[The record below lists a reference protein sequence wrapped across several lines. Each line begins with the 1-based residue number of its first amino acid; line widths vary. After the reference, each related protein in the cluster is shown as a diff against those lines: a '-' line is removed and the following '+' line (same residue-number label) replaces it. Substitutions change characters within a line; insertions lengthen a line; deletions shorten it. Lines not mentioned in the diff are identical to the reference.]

1 MKYESQE
8 TNLVKTAKG
17 NEGQPGQNAYIHV
30 KFSNDGGKTF
40 TGNNGEDA
48 GEWLGQYTD
57 NNETDSNDVTD
68 YTWIKIAGDDGY
80 TILLTNENIS
90 FATDK
95 SRKVITAQNYSCD
108 VICMQGAIPRTDFSI
123 GTITTSSPL
132 SVTLSGKTIK
142 ISVAAGGT
150 FSADSGTIAVPITID
165 HQTITKNIAYSL
177 SKQGQDGQDGK
188 DGQDGANGKPA
199 ITGQLSND
207 FIGIPTDANGNNGV
221 YTNAKATLYIYEGTA
236 DVSSSWSC
244 SASATSGITGSLSGK
259 TYTITNMTVDTG
271 VVTLTATRS
280 GYANVVKQ
288 ITVVKTKAGKT
299 GATGPAGA
307 AGEAARTY
315 LLTPSTLVLKRE
327 PSGTYSPTSVIFY
340 AYYRDGKSTTQTAY
354 AGRFKI
360 EESINNTSYTVAYT
374 SSENETNHVFTVTN
388 NSVKSIRCTLYAAGG
403 TSQVLDIQSIVV
415 LEDIDAGAF
424 EEEIE
429 HITSTMTTI
438 SSTVDAINNKI
449 TNMVTQSD
457 IDTAINKYDGST
469 VKTIRDRVSK
479 TEQDITGLSSTVSDI
494 KSTFEGDIQSLSSQ
508 MSKLEQDATQF
519 KTTVSATY
527 STKQETTQA
536 KNDAINSANTNT
548 ANQLKNYSTTAQMNS
563 AIDQKANSITTTV
576 STTYATKT
584 DLNTKFETATS
595 QFTQLSD
602 KFSWVVK
609 SGTSASNFEL
619 TDRTATLIA
628 NQINLKGLVTF
639 SGLNSET
646 QNKITAAQTTAT
658 NAWNWVNSNG
668 SNMTNLR
675 AMILKWTNNAVS
687 TSTYIQGGWIATNT
701 ITAEKLAI
709 GDFTNYAQLNSLT
722 ASTYGWKTVADSS
735 ASNNPWFQKNTLAR
749 DNAISRSYTCNGG
762 ESFRVKAE
770 ISTSVKGATTNGGS
784 SIADLQVRIGLY
796 TINSDGSKSYMFS
809 SGVKNA
815 TGTVSS
821 AVTLPTN
828 ARSFIVYVQCEGWT
842 PLSGTLKV
850 RNVQVTRMAA
860 GELIVDGSIT
870 AEKITTDNITG
881 TNGWI
886 NLRSG
891 TFNYGNGK
899 LVWDGSTLSVS
910 GKITAT
916 TGTIG
921 GFTIGSSY
929 LANGTTSLGTG
940 SSAVYVGT
948 NGISCG
954 TKFKV
959 TNAGAVTSSSISMT
973 GTFSAKSSNDEVRI
987 TPGNFSFYR
996 KNAKK
1001 MELIGYE
1008 TSTYDSAILRITGS
1022 YATMTLTGD
1031 SLEFNGKNGNYRSF
1045 MQGSASGV
1053 SMAVTSLDV
1062 NGPITADSYKGF
1074 WKTKSGW
1081 NNLSIDWATGS
1092 DGGWHLYFYVDNQLI
1107 YEW

>member
-1 MKYESQE
+1 MKYASQE

-40 TGNNGEDA
+40 TSNNGEDA

-57 NNETDSNDVTD
+57 NSELDSNDVAD
-68 YTWIKIAGDDGY
+68 YTWVKIAGDDGY

-90 FATDK
+90 FVTDK
-95 SRKVITAQNYSCD
+95 SRKVTTAQSYNSD
-108 VICMQGAIPRTDFSI
+108 VVCLQGAIPRTDFSI
-123 GTITTSSPL
+123 GTISAPSPL
-132 SVTLSGKTIK
+132 SVSVAESTLK
-142 ISVAAGGT
+142 ISVAAGAT
-150 FSADSGTIAVPITID
+150 FSSDTGTISVPVTID
-165 HQTITKNIAYSL
+165 HQTITKQISFSL
-177 SKQGQDGQDGK
+177 SKQGQDGQSGR
-188 DGQDGANGKPA
+188 PTV
-199 ITGQLSND
+199 TGQLSND
-207 FIGIPTDANGNNGV
+207 YIGIPTDSNGSNGV
-221 YTNAKATLYIYEGTA
+221 YTNAKATLFIYEGTA
-236 DVSSSWSC
+236 DVSSSWNC
-244 SASATSGITGSLSGK
+244 TASATSGITGSLSGK
-259 TYTITNMTVDTG
+259 TYTIKNMTVDTG
-271 VVTLTATRS
+271 TVTLTATRS
-280 GYANVVKQ
+280 GYSNVVKQ
-288 ITVVKTKAGKT
+288 ITVAKVKSGKT
-299 GATGPAGA
+299 GA

-315 LLTPSTLVLKRE
+315 MLSPSTLVLKRDTA
-327 PSGTYSPTSVIFY
+327 GVYSPESVIFY
-340 AYYRDGKSTTQTAY
+340 AYYRDGRSSTQTPY
-354 AGRFKI
+354 AGRFLI
-360 EESINNTSYTVAYT
+360 EQSIDNSQYTVAYT
-374 SSENETNHVFTVTN
+374 SASNETNHVFEPTN
-388 NSVKSIRCTLYAAGG
+388 KSIKSIRCTLYAAGG
-403 TSQVLDIQSIVV
+403 TSQLLDIQTVVV
-415 LEDIDAGAF
+415 LEDVDAAAIN
-424 EEEIE
+424 EEIE

-438 SSTVDAINNKI
+438 SSKVDAINNKI

-479 TEQDITGLSSTVSDI
+479 TEQDISGLTSTVSDI
-494 KSTFEGDIQSLSSQ
+494 QSTFEGDIQSLSTQ

-527 STKQETTQA
+527 STKQETSQA
-536 KNDAINSANTNT
+536 KTDAINSANANT

-576 STTYATKT
+576 SATYATKT

-602 KFSWVVK
+602 KFSWIVK

-619 TDRTATLIA
+619 TDRTATLVA

-639 SGLNSET
+639 NGLNSDT
-646 QNKITAAQTTAT
+646 QGKINSAQTTAT

-870 AEKITTDNITG
+870 AEKITTNNITG

-940 SSAVYVGT
+940 SSSVFVGT

-954 TKFKV
+954 TQFKV
-959 TNAGAVTSSSISMT
+959 TNAGAVTASSINMT
-973 GTFSAKSSNDEVRI
+973 GTFSSKTSNDEVRI

-996 KNAKK
+996 KSSKK
-1001 MELIGYE
+1001 MEVIGYE
-1008 TSTYDSAILRITGS
+1008 DSTYDSAILRITGS

-1031 SLEFNGKNGNYRSF
+1031 SIEFNGKNGRYRSY

-1053 SMAVTSLDV
+1053 SMAVTDLDV
-1062 NGPITADSYKGF
+1062 SGRVTADTLKGGLI
-1074 WKTKSGW
+1074 TRSGS
-1081 NNLSIDWATGS
+1081 NRFFIDWRTGS
-1092 DGGWHLYFYVDNQLI
+1092 DGQWHLYFYIDNQQI